1 MPIFLLSPTPSN
13 TPSNTPT
20 NTPSGTACPT
30 PTAQPTNTPTP
41 SITASNTPTFTPTQT
56 STPTPTVTIG
66 LTPTA
71 TPTNTPTPSPY
82 GVCPQEIIVSNH
94 QFLPEVDG
102 TYQRVYS
109 YTGGSYNYGYFDVVG
124 PNYVFIPGPYVG
136 NNYPVFVNTNPL
148 SPYTATTLA
157 YDAYEGAWNIF
168 DGSVVD
174 NGFIGGTIAFSSTT
188 ISFGGGLYPTGG
200 WKDELLT
207 PGSQLLY
214 LSYPP
219 VCPTPTPSQT
229 ATQTPT
235 TTATNTMTPTKS
247 NTPTPSITA
256 SNTQTPTVTPTNT
269 QTPTNTATIT
279 PSPTDT
285 PQSTSTPTM
294 TPTQTMTQTNTPTPS
309 VTIGLTPTATQT
321 PTKTPTGTPTMTPTN
336 TRTQTPTPSITA
348 SNTMTPT
355 TTPTHTPTQTPT
367 ATSPSCTLCFEY
379 TVYNPFTMDAIVFY
393 TTCQGL
399 PAQFT
404 LQGETVTA
412 LCACDGSIYSDS
424 SIDVQEVGA
433 CLPTTATP
441 TPTPTRTPS
450 QTPSNTPTISVTPSK
465 TPTNTPSVT
474 PSKTPAVTP
483 SPTMT
488 KTPTSTP
495 TKTPTTTP
503 TATCAYKQWLIAEC
517 TNTCVGG
524 ICSCTSPKNKTV
536 YTACNVNE
544 ITDSGT
550 LVYTN
555 TSLTTGYVGFFQRAG
570 NVWYSNAG
578 VSLECSLGGP
588 C

>member
-41 SITASNTPTFTPTQT
+41 SITASNTPTLTPTQT

-71 TPTNTPTPSPY
+71 TPTNTPTPSPF

-94 QFLPEVDG
+94 QGLPEVNG

-109 YTGGSYNYGYFDVVG
+109 YSGGGYNYGTIDYTSNFI
-124 PNYVFIPGPYVG
+124 FIPGPYLG
-136 NNYPVFVNTNPL
+136 NDYPVFVNTSPL
-148 SPYTATTLA
+148 SPFTATTLA
-157 YDAYEGAWNIF
+157 YSRLTNSWDIF
-168 DGSVVD
+168 EGSVVD
-174 NGFIGGTIAFSSTT
+174 NTIVSQTIAFSSTT

-200 WKDELLT
+200 WKEELAT
-207 PGSQLLY
+207 PGLLLLY

-235 TTATNTMTPTKS
+235 TTPTNTMTPTKS

-269 QTPTNTATIT
+269 QTPTNTSTVT

-285 PQSTSTPTM
+285 PQSTPTPTM
-294 TPTQTMTQTNTPTPS
+294 TPTPS
-309 VTIGLTPTATQT
+309 VTPGLTPTATQT
-321 PTKTPTGTPTMTPTN
+321 PTKTPTHTPTN
-336 TRTQTPTPSITA
+336 TPTNSPTNSPTPSITA
-348 SNTMTPT
+348 SNTQTPT
-355 TTPTHTPTQTPT
+355 ATPTHTPTQTPT
-367 ATSPSCTLCFEY
+367 ATSPSCTTCFEY
-379 TVYNPFTMDAIVFY
+379 LVYNPNPLSVIVFY

-399 PAQFT
+399 PAQFS
-404 LQGETVTA
+404 LDGETVGA
-412 LCACDGSIYSDS
+412 LCACEDSIYSEGF
-424 SIDVQEVGA
+424 IEITEIGP
-433 CLPTTATP
+433 CLPATATP
-441 TPTPTRTPS
+441 TPTNTKTPT

-465 TPTNTPSVT
+465 TPTQTPSN
-474 PSKTPAVTP
+474 
-483 SPTMT
+483 
-488 KTPTSTP
+488 TP
-495 TKTPTTTP
+495 TKSPIPPTPSNTPTRTPTTTP
-503 TATCAYKQWLIAEC
+503 TASCAYKQWLISEC
-517 TNTCVGG
+517 TGGTCRSG
-524 ICSCTSPKNKTV
+524 ICECRTPVNKTV
-536 YTACNVNE
+536 YTACNVND

-550 LVYTN
+550 AIYTN
-555 TSLTTGYVGFFQRAG
+555 TGLTNPFTGDFQRAG
-570 NVWYSNAG
+570 QIWNSTGSDV
-578 VSLECSLGGP
+578 VLVCTLGGP